1 MDNAG
6 NLYGTTIS
14 GGTSCPDLTHGGSV
28 CGTVFKLSPPLP
40 GKTAWKETVLYNFK
54 DENDGWKPV
63 GELVRDPNGKLIGV
77 TSLGT
82 PSNFGAVFEITP

>member
-1 MDNAG
+1 
-6 NLYGTTIS
+6 
-14 GGTSCPDLTHGGSV
+14 
-28 CGTVFKLSPPLP
+28 
-40 GKTAWKETVLYNFK
+40 VLYNFK

-63 GELVRDPNGKLIGV
+63 GELVRDLNGNLIGV